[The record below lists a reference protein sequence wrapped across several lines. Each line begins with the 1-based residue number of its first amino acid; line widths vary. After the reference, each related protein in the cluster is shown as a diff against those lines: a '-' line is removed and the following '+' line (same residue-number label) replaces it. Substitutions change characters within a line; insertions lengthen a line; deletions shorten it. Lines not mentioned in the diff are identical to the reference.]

1 MKHSG
6 QNHDHREHGNIGER
20 HTAGSD
26 CGHASDECDHQARQ
40 LRTHASHVGLTRTY
54 TRKVKRLQIIDDE
67 IACVEELIAGL
78 NANLEGLESADR

>member
-1 MKHSG
+1 
-6 QNHDHREHGNIGER
+6 
-20 HTAGSD
+20 
-26 CGHASDECDHQARQ
+26 
-40 LRTHASHVGLTRTY
+40 VGLTRTY